1 MASWFWWSS
10 NDNSDKKRSFIS
22 TVIYMESVKNA
33 LMTPS
38 GITPNNH
45 AYKPWQ
51 LKLERERKK
60 QTESNRETLKS
71 GKSSHYVH
79 FLDQGRHCY
88 LG

>member
-10 NDNSDKKRSFIS
+10 NDNSDKTRSFIS

-51 LKLERERKK
+51 LKLEREKK
-60 QTESNRETLKS
+60 TNRE
-71 GKSSHYVH
+71 
-79 FLDQGRHCY
+79 
-88 LG
+88 